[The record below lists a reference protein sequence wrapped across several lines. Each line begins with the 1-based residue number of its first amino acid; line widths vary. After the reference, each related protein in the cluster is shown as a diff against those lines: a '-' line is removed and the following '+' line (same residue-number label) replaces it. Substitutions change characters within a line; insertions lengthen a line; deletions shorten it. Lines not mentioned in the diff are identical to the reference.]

1 MRRRNG
7 ANSNAGIPT
16 TTFGMLR
23 VAAGRQFVLESD
35 DHRLIT
41 YRISGQMQV
50 QKDGKDVDLGSF
62 APGDQITVDSTEDE
76 QGFYTA
82 TSVRWD
88 KAGTPE
94 QQNAARE
101 TWDLPRLDGQGPAAK
116 GRTTSAADAAQ
127 PDDDRPILRRQSDSN
142 SNDATPT
149 PPPQAN
155 APQQQAQTPPAAT
168 DDSVSDRPTT
178 EMRPANAP
186 RDPDDPGPP
195 VLKRAGQ
202 AATPRSNTNTI
213 ATADDG
219 AMPSVPQKRKL
230 TIPYNPAQA
239 AETVRPPAVLQNEPT
254 EDPEIAKARA
264 VAEQYLGT
272 LPNFFCQQV
281 TTRYESSNPKRGWD
295 ALDVVSADV
304 AYENGHETYKNI
316 KIGNRPVN
324 KNMDDISGTRS
335 TGEFSSILIDLLSP
349 ATGATFRRSGSDS
362 IHTRP
367 TWVYTFEVPRE
378 RSHWRI
384 EAPSQLYYPSYKGSI
399 WIDKQTGRIL
409 RMEQQARNMPVLFP
423 FDTVETATD
432 YDFVRLS
439 TPTQYLLPVDAEVL
453 SCVRGTSNCSRNRIE
468 FRNYRKFGAETSITF
483 DGKDPQ

>member
-7 ANSNAGIPT
+7 AKSDAAMST

-23 VAAGRQFVLESD
+23 TVAGRQFVLESD

-50 QKDGKDVDLGSF
+50 QREGKDVDLGSF
-62 APGDQITVDSTEDE
+62 TPGDQLTVESTEDE
-76 QGFYTA
+76 QGYYTA

-94 QQNAARE
+94 QQSAARE
-101 TWDLPRLDGQGPAAK
+101 TWDLPKLEGQGAASK

-142 SNDATPT
+142 ASDTTAA
-149 PPPQAN
+149 PPAN
-155 APQQQAQTPPAAT
+155 PPQQAQNPPANA
-168 DDSVSDRPTT
+168 DEASAQPDRPTT
-178 EMRPANAP
+178 EMRPPNAP

-202 AATPRSNTNTI
+202 PNAPRSNTI
-213 ATADDG
+213 ASADDG
-219 AMPSVPQKRKL
+219 AMPSVPARKKL

-239 AETVRPPAVLQNEPT
+239 AETDRPPVPVRNGPPD
-254 EDPEIAKARA
+254 DPEIAKARA
-264 VAEQYLGT
+264 VAEQYEGT

-281 TTRYESSNPKRGWD
+281 TTRYESSHPKTGWD

-335 TGEFSSILIDLLSP
+335 TGEFSSILVDLLSP
-349 ATGATFRRSGSDS
+349 ATAAVFRRGGTDS
-362 IHTRP
+362 IHNRP
-367 TWVYTFEVPRE
+367 TWVYAFEVPRE

-384 EAPSQLYYPSYKGSI
+384 EAPSQLYYPAYKGSI
-399 WIDKQTGRIL
+399 WIDKQTGRVL
-409 RMEQQARNMPVLFP
+409 RLEQQARNMPVLFP

-432 YDFVRLS
+432 YDYVRLS